1 MKIDPRLL
9 LAALDERRTA
19 LATLAGRDKP
29 LNWVEVSAQT
39 GTYPALFTRIK
50 NGSVPDGPNLTKLT
64 TWLNR
69 DVAEF
74 EGCSACPDTVVASLH
89 GSTDLPVAPRDHAWD
104 GPAAKTRVFEA
115 ATDEDG
121 AVDTEMIAR
130 AFLWRHDD
138 ADATT
143 QAAWSLGFADIIDG
157 TLTIV
162 PAGVF
167 ATAGGRGVGA
177 VDGLSD
183 DDRDAIESRIC
194 DLYEHVSNALDDDFP
209 CPFDDDTDSDDS
221 DDSDSDAATAS
232 AGAEAKGTAAIVAT
246 GGHLHESEDPE
257 TQAAINR
264 VRELFAE
271 GVARVSIGASM
282 DSEKMPDKDLL
293 DELVAAEQWEEAE
306 ALLADVP
313 FLIQHLAIVDT
324 PAFVK
329 ANPTLDDDGQITGP
343 ITFEGL
349 WTGDMRFFP
358 LNGFTWEAAL
368 PIPIIWNRDAGD
380 HTGTIVGSITG
391 IERIEGETSQPDDA
405 VAASLGVA
413 GLDVIPAKYVRK
425 PKPGPLTVTPPD
437 ENGLRHIF
445 GTAAPAGV
453 CHPNPKYSTQCFTYP
468 GDADPQMRR
477 FNSGMPRKLDD
488 GSTIRLGALTM
499 FGLHASTE
507 SMMRPGV
514 TSTELAK
521 YEDGRTIFA
530 AVRGYDDPS
539 GMLVAGIVMP
549 DVSDAEL
556 QRALTMGSSVE
567 MAPTR
572 TGRNVVG
579 AHLVPTQ
586 AWPVA
591 AGGHAMTGPEPIQ
604 LAAEPEPDPEPQVLN
619 ITQVIEGGG
628 EELAAFLSGVQE
640 SLARV
645 ETALALVAGKVLD
658 FPDLPDLPEDVPE
671 VDPAE

>member
-1 MKIDPRLL
+1 MKIDARLL

-19 LATLAGRDKP
+19 LASLAGRDKP
-29 LNWVEVSAQT
+29 LNWVEVSAAT

-50 NGSVPDGPNLTKLT
+50 NGVAPNPDNLAKLT

-69 DVAEF
+69 DAAEF
-74 EGCSACPDTVVASLH
+74 QACVACPDTVVASLH
-89 GSTDLPVAPRDHAWD
+89 GSTDLPVADRDREWD
-104 GPAAKTRVFEA
+104 GAASKTRVFEA
-115 ATDEDG
+115 ATNDDG
-121 AVDTEMIAR
+121 DVDTEMIGR

-138 ADATT
+138 ADADT

-157 TLTIV
+157 TLTII

-167 ATAGGRGVGA
+167 ATAGGRGVDA
-177 VDGLSD
+177 VDGLTD
-183 DDRDAIESRIC
+183 DDRDAIKTRIC
-194 DLYEHVSNALDDDFP
+194 DLYAHISTALDDEFP
-209 CPFDDDTDSDDS
+209 CPFEADDAEEG
-221 DDSDSDAATAS
+221 DASEEPAAAS
-232 AGAEAKGTAAIVAT
+232 GAASKGTAAIVAT
-246 GGHLHESEDPE
+246 SGELSDSEDPE
-257 TQAAINR
+257 TQAAVTR
-264 VRELFAE
+264 VRELFQE
-271 GVARVSIGASM
+271 GAVGVSIGADM
-282 DSEKMPDKDLL
+282 DPDHMPDKDLL
-293 DELVAAEQWEEAE
+293 DELIASEQWEEAE

-313 FLIQHLAIVDT
+313 LRLRHLAVVDT
-324 PAFVK
+324 AAF
-329 ANPTLDDDGQITGP
+329 ADARPTIDDDGNITGP
-343 ITFEGL
+343 ITFEGV

-358 LNGFTWEAAL
+358 LNSFTWETTL
-368 PIPIIWNRDAGD
+368 PIPIIWDRQDGD
-380 HTGTIVGSITG
+380 HTGVTVGSITG
-391 IERIEGETSQPDDA
+391 IERVEGEISQPDDA

-413 GLDVIPAKYVRK
+413 GLDVIPAKYIRK

-488 GSTIRLGALTM
+488 GSTVRLGALTM

-530 AVRGYDDPS
+530 AVRGYDDPT

-549 DVSDAEL
+549 DVTDAEL

-604 LAAEPEPDPEPQVLN
+604 LAAAPEPDPEPQVLN
-619 ITQVIEGGG
+619 ITQVLNGGG
-628 EELAAFLSGVQE
+628 EDLAAFLTGVQE

-658 FPDLPDLPEDVPE
+658 FPELPEPE
-671 VDPAE
+671 ADPAE